1 MSTEQRLTKV
11 ESDIARILVVVG
23 EASEI
28 LGLTVESQR
37 RIAERAAHTEAT
49 LGQTNETLKEVTDKL
64 NVLISGSSEKFVG
77 GFGLGQLAK

>member
-49 LGQTNETLKEVTDKL
+49 LGQTNETLKEVADKL
-64 NVLISGSSEKFVG
+64 NGLISVVAGPIRG
-77 GFGLGQLAK
+77 GKH